1 MILRRTTQKI
11 EQGTTETMFSSI
23 KFEEGVRRT
32 QSFRTTANVKKE
44 EAVSKID
51 LSTEKEQKKR
61 EMNSTRIP
69 SGKATKPNEIFSARQ
84 AANFLTLN
92 VNNYSRSRCCINN
105 RPYSIVETQSYWL
118 LQKINRGRNT
128 SNTKYGGTRD
138 KHWSYLRRNTRKCLL
153 QPSLFLY
160 FEFYF

>member
-1 MILRRTTQKI
+1 
-11 EQGTTETMFSSI
+11 
-23 KFEEGVRRT
+23 
-32 QSFRTTANVKKE
+32 
-44 EAVSKID
+44 
-51 LSTEKEQKKR
+51 
-61 EMNSTRIP
+61 MNSTRIP

-128 SNTKYGGTRD
+128 SNTKYDGTRD
-138 KHWSYLRRNTRKCLL
+138 THWSKQRRSRWNRRFVLSEKFTRSFLRRNTSKTS
-153 QPSLFLY
+153 PSIFPLSFFLILFLKKY
-160 FEFYF
+160 IYGRATTKTGKLSFNLSYLFEGRGNFENEFCT